1 MAIFESKININRSL
15 SDVYQFLA
23 DFNNHQ
29 QLMPDNIQN
38 WTSTY
43 NEAGFGIQNMVQLSL
58 QIAERVENQYIKI
71 VATGNPPFPVQLN
84 WDLKAVGDSTN
95 VTFAINAELNMMMK
109 MMASGPLQKLAN
121 HEVESL
127 SALLSGD

>member
-1 MAIFESKININRSL
+1 MATFESKININRSL
-15 SDVYQFLA
+15 GDVYQFLA

-38 WTSTY
+38 WTSTF
-43 NEAGFGIQNMVQLSL
+43 NGASFGIQNMAQLSL
-58 QIAERVENQYIKI
+58 QIAERVENQSIKI
-71 VATGNPPFPVQLN
+71 VATGNPPFSVQLN
-84 WDLKAVGDSTN
+84 WDLEADGDSTN

-109 MMASGPLQKLAN
+109 MMASGPLQKLAD

-127 SALLSGD
+127 SALLSRD